1 MILSAREMIRRLDQ
15 SCEQGN
21 LLITPYSSECQQP
34 ASYDLRS
41 AGDCLLPKG
50 ICSLVPTLEWVE
62 LPTDIAGTLRCR
74 SSFGRR
80 GVLLGAGFVDPGFR
94 GQLTLC
100 LTNMGIDDI
109 IVRKN
114 DRVVQMILHEVREG
128 SQSYSGRYQDSRGA
142 VEAK

>member
-1 MILSAREMIRRLDQ
+1 MILSAPEIIRRLDQ
-15 SCEQGN
+15 SGGRGN
-21 LLITPYSSECQQP
+21 LVITPYSGECQQP

-41 AGDCLLPKG
+41 AGDSLLPKG
-50 ICSLVPTLEWVE
+50 TCTLVPTLEWVE
-62 LPTDIAGTLRCR
+62 LPMDLAGTLRCR

-100 LTNMGIDDI
+100 LTNMGCDDLNI
-109 IVRKN
+109 QKN

-128 SQSYSGRYQDSRGA
+128 NQGYSGRYQDSRGA
-142 VEAK
+142 VEAR

>member
-1 MILSAREMIRRLDQ
+1 MILSAPEIIRRLDRG
-15 SCEQGN
+15 CERGD
-21 LLITPYSSECQQP
+21 LVITPYSSECQQP

-41 AGDCLLPKG
+41 AGDSLLRKG
-50 ICSLVPTLEWVE
+50 LCTLVPTLEWVE
-62 LPTDIAGTLRCR
+62 LPKDLAGTLRCR

-100 LTNMGIDDI
+100 LTNLGSDDI
-109 IVRKN
+109 IVQKN

-128 SQSYSGRYQDSRGA
+128 SQNYSGRYQDSMGA